1 MASCSVLQAG
11 NCRAMTDSVMYPIGY
26 DMLKIQPRTALRSL
40 LANSVTAKIYSLF
53 NWFFNLVQY
62 VNLEKLVLS

>member
-11 NCRAMTDSVMYPIGY
+11 NCRAMTERVMYPIGY

-53 NWFFNLVQY
+53 IWFFNLVQY